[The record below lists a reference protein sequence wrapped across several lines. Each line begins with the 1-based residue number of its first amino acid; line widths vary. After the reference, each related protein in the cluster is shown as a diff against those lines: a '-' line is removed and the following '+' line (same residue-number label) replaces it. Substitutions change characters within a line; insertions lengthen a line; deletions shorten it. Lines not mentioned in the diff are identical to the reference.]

1 MCTYRYLFVLNR
13 VVNWRDL
20 LLCGDQA
27 IKTRDSEIKLL
38 RQRLSRAKEQAE
50 NEAMRREQEAYI
62 AKQALK
68 HV

>member
-1 MCTYRYLFVLNR
+1 
-13 VVNWRDL
+13 L
-20 LLCGDQA
+20 LLCGEQA

-38 RQRLSRAKEQAE
+38 RQKLARAKEQAD